1 MRIPSLA
8 ALPILAVSLVLAGC
22 GGADDDQSSAA
33 PAATGDGSSLTI
45 YSGRDEEYVG
55 PLVDRFKKANPGV
68 DVKVRYGDSAEL
80 AATIREEGDRSP
92 ADLFFSQDA
101 GALGA
106 LQNEGTLAEL
116 PASTLDQV
124 DEAYRSTA
132 GDWVGI
138 TGRARVLGYDSRAV
152 KADELPASVFDLT
165 EPRWKGKVGWAPTN
179 ASFQSFITAMR
190 KTAGEEKTR
199 RWLEDMQANDVQS
212 YEKNS
217 IIRDAVADG
226 EIEAGLINHYYILEG
241 IREGDVKG
249 ENYPVKLHFFP
260 GGDVGSLV
268 NVAGIGVLK
277 SAEQGGNAQE
287 FVDFLLEQPQ
297 QEYFARDVGEYPL
310 VAGVAQ
316 DPSLPP
322 LQDIQAPDVDLADLA
337 DLQGTLELLQETGAV

>member
-1 MRIPSLA
+1 MALTFLLA
-8 ALPILAVSLVLAGC
+8 AC
-22 GGADDDQSSAA
+22 GDDDTSGSTT
-33 PAATGDGSSLTI
+33 AATGDGERLTI
-45 YSGRDEEYVG
+45 YSGRDEEYVA
-55 PLVDRFKKANPGV
+55 PLIDRFKQANPDV
-68 DVKVRYGDSAEL
+68 DVQVRYGDSAEL

-106 LQNEGTLAEL
+106 LQDEGVLAAL
-116 PASTLDQV
+116 PSATLDEV
-124 DEAYRSTA
+124 APAYRSTA

-152 KADELPASVFDLT
+152 KESDLPDSVFDLT
-165 EPRWKGKVGWAPTN
+165 QPRWKGKVGWAPTN
-179 ASFQSFITAMR
+179 ASFQSFVTAMR

-199 RWLEDMQANDVQS
+199 QWLEDMQANDVQS

-226 EIEAGLINHYYILEG
+226 EIEVGLINHYYILEG
-241 IREGDVKG
+241 IREGEVDG

-277 SAEQGGNAQE
+277 SAEQGANAQK
-287 FVDFLLEQPQ
+287 FTDFLLEKPQ
-297 QEYFARDVGEYPL
+297 QEYFAEDVGEYPL

-322 LQDIQAPDVDLADLA
+322 LEDIQTPDVDLADLA
-337 DLQGTLELLQETGAV
+337 DLQGTLELLQETGAI

>member
-1 MRIPSLA
+1 MALTFLLA
-8 ALPILAVSLVLAGC
+8 AC
-22 GGADDDQSSAA
+22 GDDDTSGSTT
-33 PAATGDGSSLTI
+33 AATGDGERLTI
-45 YSGRDEEYVG
+45 YSGRDEEYVA
-55 PLVDRFKKANPGV
+55 PLIDRFKQANPDV
-68 DVKVRYGDSAEL
+68 DVQVRYGDSAEL

-106 LQNEGTLAEL
+106 LQDEGVLAAL
-116 PASTLDQV
+116 PSATLDEV
-124 DEAYRSTA
+124 APAYRSTA

-152 KADELPASVFDLT
+152 KESDLPDSVFDLT
-165 EPRWKGKVGWAPTN
+165 QPRWKGKVGWAPTN
-179 ASFQSFITAMR
+179 ASFQSFVTAMR

-199 RWLEDMQANDVQS
+199 QWLEDMQANDVQS

-226 EIEAGLINHYYILEG
+226 EIEVGLINHYYILEG
-241 IREGDVKG
+241 IREGDVDG

-277 SAEQGGNAQE
+277 SAEQGANAQK
-287 FVDFLLEQPQ
+287 FTDFLLEKPQ
-297 QEYFARDVGEYPL
+297 QEYFAEDVGEYPL

-322 LQDIQAPDVDLADLA
+322 LEDIQTPDVDLADLA
-337 DLQGTLELLQETGAV
+337 DLQGTLELLQETGAI

>member
-1 MRIPSLA
+1 MRVPSLA
-8 ALPILAVSLVLAGC
+8 ALLLALTLLLAAC
-22 GGADDDQSSAA
+22 GGDDSQSSGTT
-33 PAATGDGSSLTI
+33 PAAGDGSTLTI

-55 PLVDRFKKANPGV
+55 PLIESFKKANPDV

-106 LQNEGTLAEL
+106 LQNEGILAKL
-116 PASTLDQV
+116 PASTLEQV
-124 DEAYRSTA
+124 DAAYRSTA
-132 GDWVGI
+132 GDWTGI
-138 TGRARVLGYDSRAV
+138 TGRARVLGYDSRKV
-152 KADELPASVFDLT
+152 QEGELPASVFDLT
-165 EPRWKGKVGWAPTN
+165 QPRWKGKVGWAPTN

-199 RWLEDMQANDVQS
+199 QWLEDMQKNDVQS

-217 IIRDAVADG
+217 IIRDAIADG
-226 EIEAGLINHYYILEG
+226 EIEVGLINHYYILEG
-241 IREGDVKG
+241 IREGEVDGK
-249 ENYPVKLHFFP
+249 NYPVKLHFFP

-268 NVAGIGVLK
+268 NVAGIGVLT
-277 SAEQGGNAQE
+277 SAGQGANAQK
-287 FVDFLLEQPQ
+287 FIDFLLEKPQ
-297 QEYFARDVGEYPL
+297 QEYFAKDVGEYPL
-310 VAGVAQ
+310 AAGVKQ

-337 DLQGTLELLQETGAV
+337 DLQGTLKLLQETGAI

>member
-1 MRIPSLA
+1 MALTFLLA
-8 ALPILAVSLVLAGC
+8 AC
-22 GGADDDQSSAA
+22 GDDDTSGSTT
-33 PAATGDGSSLTI
+33 AATGDGERLTI
-45 YSGRDEEYVG
+45 YSGRDEEYVA
-55 PLVDRFKKANPGV
+55 PLIDRFKKANPDV
-68 DVKVRYGDSAEL
+68 DVQVRYGDSAEL

-106 LQNEGTLAEL
+106 LQDEGVLAAL
-116 PASTLDQV
+116 PSATLDEV
-124 DEAYRSTA
+124 APAYRSTA

-152 KADELPASVFDLT
+152 KESDLPDSVFDLT
-165 EPRWKGKVGWAPTN
+165 QPRWKGKVGWAPTN
-179 ASFQSFITAMR
+179 ASFQSFVTAMR

-199 RWLEDMQANDVQS
+199 QWLEDMQANDVQS

-226 EIEAGLINHYYILEG
+226 EIEVGLINHYYILEG
-241 IREGDVKG
+241 IREGEVDG

-277 SAEQGGNAQE
+277 SAEQGANAQK
-287 FVDFLLEQPQ
+287 FTDFLLEKPQ
-297 QEYFARDVGEYPL
+297 QEYFAEDVGEYPL

-322 LQDIQAPDVDLADLA
+322 LEDIQTPDVDLADLA
-337 DLQGTLELLQETGAV
+337 DLQGTLELLQETGAI